1 MQYAQGK
8 QKRIETNSYEDT
20 ALIVLKRKA
29 KTLNKEEL
37 NLWLGDEKLKLGKIA
52 AMEYE
57 KYGRLTTQKC
67 LYQSKKVDMLLNLI

>member
-8 QKRIETNSYEDT
+8 QKHLNTTSYDDT

-37 NLWLGDEKLKLGKIA
+37 NLWLGDEKIKLGKIA
-52 AMEYE
+52 AKEYE
-57 KYGRLTTQKC
+57 RYGRLTTEKC
-67 LYQSKKVDMLLNLI
+67 LYQSKKVDMLLNMI